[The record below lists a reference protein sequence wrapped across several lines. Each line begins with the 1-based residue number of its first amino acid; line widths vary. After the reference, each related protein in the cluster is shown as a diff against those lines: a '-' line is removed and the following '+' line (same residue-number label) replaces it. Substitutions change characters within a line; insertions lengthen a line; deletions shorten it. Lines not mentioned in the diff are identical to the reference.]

1 MPDVFLPM
9 SQGAM
14 LSFKRVLMVSVE
26 DEIMAGGAVLS
37 LR

>member
-9 SQGAM
+9 PQGAV
-14 LSFKRVLMVSVE
+14 LSFKRVLMVQVE